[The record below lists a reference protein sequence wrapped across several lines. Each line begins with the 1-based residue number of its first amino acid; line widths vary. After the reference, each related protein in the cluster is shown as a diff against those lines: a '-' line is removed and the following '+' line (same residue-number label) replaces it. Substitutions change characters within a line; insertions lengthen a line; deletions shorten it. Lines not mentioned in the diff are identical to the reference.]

1 MRGSEASHP
10 TGASSRLGDGGA
22 RCHTASVCRVPGDH
36 VKGLPADPWTR
47 GTGAC
52 PVLGP
57 GGSGAL
63 CHSSVRSAR
72 VPGAEVRDPS
82 SRVRPGLCLLMMA
95 TVTTVRLQLPKVVV
109 ASGEAGDPPATPQCS
124 PRSAPHPPP
133 LPRRRGFLLVGSGAH
148 SAQRFPPIWAQA
160 AHRRRVLSRAWPR
173 TQAGRAGTDPGE
185 RPPGPASPGTG
196 GVVTLGSRKP
206 LSCRTSH
213 GLQDPL
219 YQGQGCYLV
228 SCFFLFLF
236 LDSADS
242 Y

>member
-1 MRGSEASHP
+1 MSRQHEVC
-10 TGASSRLGDGGA
+10 TSSRGRGQGSKLQSQARPVPPDDGDGDNGETPTSQGGCSIWGS
-22 RCHTASVCRVPGDH
+22 RGPSHH
-36 VKGLPADPWTR
+36 PW
-47 GTGAC
+47 
-52 PVLGP
+52 
-57 GGSGAL
+57 
-63 CHSSVRSAR
+63 
-72 VPGAEVRDPS
+72 
-82 SRVRPGLCLLMMA
+82 
-95 TVTTVRLQLPKVVV
+95 
-109 ASGEAGDPPATPQCS
+109 CS

-133 LPRRRGFLLVGSGAH
+133 LPRRRGFLLVVRSGPH

-173 TQAGRAGTDPGE
+173 TQAGRAGTDPGG